1 MKTRRLFYEDVYIRE
16 FEAIVL
22 SCEEKEGKYSVIL
35 NETAFYPE
43 GGGQPADKG
52 TIENIPVIDV
62 QYEDGELCHILEQ
75 PLVEGSQ
82 VVGRIDW
89 DWRFDLMQ
97 QHSGEHIVSGMIHE
111 KYGYENVG
119 FHMGEEVITI
129 DLSGMLT
136 WEQVQEIEK
145 KVNDYIWM
153 NQKVNIFYPDERQR
167 QFIPYRSKKELTG
180 EIRLVEFP
188 GADLCACCGLHVTH
202 ASQIGLVKI
211 LSCKKFRDGV
221 RMEMLSG
228 KRALDYLSRSTE
240 QNSQVAVSLSVKEN
254 ETKDA
259 VQRLLDEVY
268 ELKGRLAAEK
278 QKSFEMKAAA
288 CAKKGN
294 VLLIE
299 TEMEAAEIRKCTDAI
314 LNTCGGVAAV
324 FAGNEQDG
332 YKYAIGQRDGDVRNL
347 VKEVN
352 KELEGRGGGKP
363 FFAQGSVK
371 AGRKQIESFFSQLS
385 DKENT
390 TLETPLPFVRM

>member
-75 PLVEGSQ
+75 PLEEESQ

-89 DWRFDLMQ
+89 DCRFDLMQ

-145 KVNDYIWM
+145 KVNEYIWM

-167 QFIPYRSKKELTG
+167 QLIPYRSKKELTG

-211 LSCKKFRDGV
+211 LSCKKFRDGI

-268 ELKGRLAAEK
+268 ELKGQLAAEK
-278 QKSFEMKAAA
+278 QKSFERKAAA

-299 TEMEAAEIRKCTDAI
+299 NEMEAAEIRKCTDAI

-332 YKYAIGQRDGDVRNL
+332 YKYAIGQRDGDVRSL

-352 KELEGRGGGKP
+352 KQLDGRGGGKP

-371 AGRKQIESFFSQLS
+371 AGRKQIETFFTKLS

-390 TLETPLPFVRM
+390 ISESILPFVQI

>member
-1 MKTRRLFYEDVYIRE
+1 MNTRRLFYEDVYIRE

-22 SCEEKEGKYSVIL
+22 SCEEKDGKYYVIL

-62 QYEDGELCHILEQ
+62 QYVDGELCHIMESPLE
-75 PLVEGSQ
+75 EGAQ

-89 DWRFDLMQ
+89 NWRFDLMQ
-97 QHSGEHIVSGMIHE
+97 QHSGEHIVSGMVHE

-129 DLSGMLT
+129 DLSGMLN
-136 WEQVQEIEK
+136 WQQVQEIEA
-145 KVNDYIWM
+145 KVNNYIWM
-153 NQKVNIFYPDERQR
+153 NQQVNIFYPDERQR
-167 QFIPYRSKKELTG
+167 KLIPYRSKKELTG

-211 LSCKKFRDGV
+211 LSCKKFREGV
-221 RMEMLSG
+221 RLEMLSG
-228 KRALDYLSRSTE
+228 KRALDYLSGSAE
-240 QNSQVAVSLSVKEN
+240 QNSQVAVSLSVKEKD
-254 ETKDA
+254 TKDA

-268 ELKGRLAAEK
+268 ELKGKLAAEK
-278 QKSFEMKAAA
+278 QKNFERQAAA
-288 CAKKGN
+288 CKDKGN

-299 TEMEAAEIRKCTDAI
+299 DEMEATEIRKCTDAI
-314 LNTCGGVAAV
+314 LHTCGGTAAL
-324 FAGNEQDG
+324 FAGNDADG
-332 YKYAIGQRDGDVRNL
+332 YKYAIGELNGDVREI
-347 VKEVN
+347 VKQVN
-352 KELEGRGGGKP
+352 KELDGRGGGKP

-371 AGRKQIESFFSQLS
+371 AGRKQIEELFQ
-385 DKENT
+385 K
-390 TLETPLPFVRM
+390 LPFH